1 MEDHYIFDVP
11 VYLCRRDEYEHD
23 MSKKEKEHFQDLYK
37 LRQFCDIY
45 DDMSREDTEREKHS
59 ARSSLG
65 GPWYFNQIVGW
76 IRLYADVNYIGGH
89 IWWVSANQLR
99 RRMKYKTFY
108 QNTFGNIFSTS
119 ALGENA
125 DSETIYCE
133 TLRAIKDYWVDS
145 HLLKNRFVDLE
156 LFVNIGPF
164 INWRKLL
171 DSRRDQQAS

>member
-11 VYLCRRDEYEHD
+11 VYLCNRDKYNHD
-23 MSKKEKEHFQDLYK
+23 MSEKEKEHFQDLNK
-37 LRQFCDIY
+37 LRQSVDIY
-45 DDMSREDTEREKHS
+45 DEMSRQDTEREKHS
-59 ARSSLG
+59 VISSFG

-76 IRLYADVNYIGGH
+76 IRLYAEVNCIGGH

-108 QNTFGNIFSTS
+108 LNTFGNIFSTF
-119 ALGENA
+119 AVGENA

-133 TLRAIKDYWVDS
+133 TLRAIKDYAVDS

-171 DSRRDQQAS
+171 DSRRNQQVS